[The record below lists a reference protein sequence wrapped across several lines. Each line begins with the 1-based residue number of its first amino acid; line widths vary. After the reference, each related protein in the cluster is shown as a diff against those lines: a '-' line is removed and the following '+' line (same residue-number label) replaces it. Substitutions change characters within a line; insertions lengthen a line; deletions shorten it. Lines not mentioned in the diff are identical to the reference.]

1 MSRSDKPP
9 LSSLISTHDF
19 EAAASHTLTS
29 KAWAFISSA
38 ATDLHTLRRNSSAFS
53 DITLR
58 PRTLRNV
65 SHIDTT
71 TSMLGHKL
79 RVPIFCSP
87 AALAKLVHP
96 AGETAIGTACKEA
109 GIAQCVSTSS
119 SYPLGHIVAAIDG
132 HAVETPHEVPV
143 FFQLYVD
150 KNRENTRKL
159 VRAAQQAGAK
169 ALFLTIDLPVPGKRE
184 ADERVVGDAA
194 ISSPLSGATAGND
207 AKGGSLGR
215 TMGRFID
222 DSLSWADIPWIRR
235 CAPGMPLVLKGVQ
248 TSEDAELAIEAG
260 VDAIVVSNHGGRTL
274 DTVPASILILLEL
287 RRNCPEV
294 FDKMEVYVDSGF
306 RRGTDIF
313 KALCLGAKAVG
324 IGRGPLYAVNYGHE
338 GVLKYIE
345 ILRDELEATMKLCGV
360 TSLDQLHPGYLS
372 TLAVDHLIPSRPGK
386 SPPGRV
392 GSHL

>member
-1 MSRSDKPP
+1 MASSRTSPPPHLADRKPP

-19 EAAASHTLTS
+19 EVAASQSLTP
-29 KAWAFISSA
+29 KAWAFMSSA
-38 ATDLHTLRRNSSAFS
+38 ATDLHTLRRNSSAFA

-65 SHIDTT
+65 SRVDTT
-71 TSMLGHKL
+71 ASMLGHRL
-79 RVPIFCSP
+79 RMPLFCSP
-87 AALAKLVHP
+87 AAMAKLVHP
-96 AGETAIGTACKEA
+96 AGETAIGTACKA
-109 GIAQCVSTSS
+109 SGIAQCVSTSS
-119 SYPLGHIVAAIDG
+119 SYPLRDIISAIDG
-132 HAVETPHEVPV
+132 HAVETAHEVPV

-150 KNRENTRKL
+150 KVRANTVTL

-184 ADERVVGDAA
+184 ADERVIADVGVT
-194 ISSPLSGATAGND
+194 SPLSGATSSND

-222 DSLSWADIPWIRR
+222 DTLSWADIPWIRR
-235 CAPGMPLVLKGVQ
+235 CAPGMALVLKGVQ
-248 TSEDAELAIEAG
+248 TSEDAVLAVEAG
-260 VDAIVVSNHGGRTL
+260 VDAIVVSNHGGRSL

-287 RRNCPEV
+287 RRNCPDV
-294 FDKMEVYVDSGF
+294 FDKIEVYVDGGI

-324 IGRGPLYAVNYGHE
+324 IGRGPLFAVNYGHE

-345 ILRDELEATMKLCGV
+345 
-360 TSLDQLHPGYLS
+360 S
-372 TLAVDHLIPSRPGK
+372 TWC
-386 SPPGRV
+386 SPRTTCRA
-392 GSHL
+392 